1 MDFAAL
7 PWLECRIALG
17 FVSDS
22 RGVFRTNAG
31 QRSGKPQGMRRQMR
45 RLFIRTAA
53 PGVASGRST
62 RSTGSDRSGRGG
74 TKERTGCSGR
84 SRRFMA
90 FSVFSFSS
98 SFSVEEIYF
107 FLSLFLFLYIWM
119 CLCCLFQRVCAKIPV
134 FQYVLVAFV
143 TFFSL
148 VFGCFWLFFA
158 CFSLVFHQKT
168 LVFH

>member
-1 MDFAAL
+1 MMHFISVLSSDISSD
-7 PWLECRIALG
+7 PVVCHSWIVPG

-84 SRRFMA
+84 SRQFMA

-107 FLSLFLFLYIWM
+107 FLFLFLFLYIYG
-119 CLCCLFQRVCAKIPV
+119 CVC
-134 FQYVLVAFV
+134 VAYFKGFV
-143 TFFSL
+143 CKYLFFSM
-148 VFGCFWLFFA
+148 FW
-158 CFSLVFHQKT
+158 SL
-168 LVFH
+168 L